1 MKGWYDRMRARVW
14 LACMVPVVLVLYP
27 LALALG
33 VLDEERIGLRQV
45 LAEMWHEFKR
55 GEA

>member
-1 MKGWYDRMRARVW
+1 MKGWFDRLRARVW
-14 LACMVPVVLVLYP
+14 WACMVPVVLVLYP

-33 VLDEERIGLRQV
+33 VLDEERIGLWRV
-45 LAEMWHEFKR
+45 LAEMWQMFKR

>member
-1 MKGWYDRMRARVW
+1 MKGWFDRLRARVW
-14 LACMVPVVLVLYP
+14 WACMVPVVLVLYP

-33 VLDEERIGLRQV
+33 VLDEERVGLLGV
-45 LAEMWHEFKR
+45 LREMWQMFKR

>member
-1 MKGWYDRMRARVW
+1 MKSWFDRLRARVW
-14 LACMVPVVLVLYP
+14 WACMVPVVLVLYP

-45 LAEMWHEFKR
+45 LREMWRCFLR